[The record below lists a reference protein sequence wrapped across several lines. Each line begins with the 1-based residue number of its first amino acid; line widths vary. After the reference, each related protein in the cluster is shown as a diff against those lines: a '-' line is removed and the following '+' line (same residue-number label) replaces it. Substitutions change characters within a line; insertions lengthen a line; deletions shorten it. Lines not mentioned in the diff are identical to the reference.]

1 MGGAANQEVGAH
13 CLNVIALFCLPTV
26 QVIWNAG
33 MKERLVDYLA
43 TDLEPFVLSRSAD
56 PLTPY
61 AYSPKSPL
69 VYPELAGTP
78 RRRKRHACEGALRKT
93 VPCRGKATRT
103 LCLHRVEVFQC

>member
-1 MGGAANQEVGAH
+1 MYNH
-13 CLNVIALFCLPTV
+13 VILVLLRLCPE

-61 AYSPKSPL
+61 VYSTKSPL
-69 VYPELAGTP
+69 AYPELAGKPVVLLGRSVSSIT
-78 RRRKRHACEGALRKT
+78 C
-93 VPCRGKATRT
+93 TRW
-103 LCLHRVEVFQC
+103 LFSSSQIDSESDSGN